1 VCSIDVKGVSLD
13 FTGFPELHS
22 SCLLDLI
29 NRVKCVNNIQNVG
42 EKFKLYKADE
52 KWKKVDEYFIDHLIK
67 EDGILLD
74 VKNSAQRNGLPAHE
88 VAPNQGKFL
97 SILAEMTNAKRI
109 LEFGT
114 LAGYSTIWFARAVG
128 DNGHVVTL
136 EANNKCAEIAR
147 ENFIKAKVGHIVQL
161 IEGPALESARNLVE
175 NKVEPFDLIF
185 IDADKPNNPK
195 YLELAIELIKPG
207 GIIIGDN
214 VVRDGEV
221 CNPDCEDDRVQ
232 GVRKFISSMAENPLL
247 SATALQ
253 TVGLKGWDGFSIAIV
268 KK

>member
-1 VCSIDVKGVSLD
+1 M
-13 FTGFPELHS
+13 
-22 SCLLDLI
+22 
-29 NRVKCVNNIQNVG
+29 
-42 EKFKLYKADE
+42 YKADE
-52 KWKKVDEYFIDHLIK
+52 KWKNVDQYFIDHLVK
-67 EDGILLD
+67 EDEILLD
-74 VKNSAQRNGLPAHE
+74 VKNSAKRNGLPAHE

-97 SILAEMTNAKRI
+97 SILAEMIKAKRV

-114 LAGYSTIWFARAVG
+114 MAGYSTIWFARAVG
-128 DNGHVVTL
+128 DNGQVVTL
-136 EANNKCAEIAR
+136 EVNKKCAEIAR
-147 ENFIKAKVGHIVQL
+147 ENFIKAKVAHIVQL
-161 IEGPALESARNLVE
+161 IEGPALESARKLVE

-195 YLELAIELIKPG
+195 YLELAIELVKPG

-221 CNPDCEDDRVQ
+221 CNPDSEDDRVQ
-232 GVRKFISSMAENPLL
+232 GVRKFISAMAENPLL